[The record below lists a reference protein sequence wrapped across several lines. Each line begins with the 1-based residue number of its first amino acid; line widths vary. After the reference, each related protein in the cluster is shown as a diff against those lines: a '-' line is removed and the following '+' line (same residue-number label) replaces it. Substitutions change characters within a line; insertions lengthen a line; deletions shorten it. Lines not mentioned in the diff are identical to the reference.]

1 MIAITLKDSTDLF
14 VAIDNWLLPTSVTE
28 HQLFLDRNHCHPH
41 TCKWIKQNK
50 TFQSWVEHNPSPHLW
65 VHGLPGSGKSVL
77 AANTINFL
85 QENPSSICAYFFCN
99 YGEPAKRSADSIVRT
114 IASQVARSSEP
125 SLTALT
131 KLRLSHYNLT
141 RPIPL
146 IIPTTQAGSD
156 LLRGR
161 DRRRVWAVSIYWS
174 TARSRIPAD
183 RGSFVRDRLYRRSA
197 HLSAAP

>member
-1 MIAITLKDSTDLF
+1 
-14 VAIDNWLLPTSVTE
+14 
-28 HQLFLDRNHCHPH
+28 
-41 TCKWIKQNK
+41 
-50 TFQSWVEHNPSPHLW
+50 QSWVEHNPSPHLW

-146 IIPTTQAGSD
+146 LWQHLVLEVVGLLERHIYIVIDGLDECDEEERKLLMDIIISTKQGGNISWMVFSRYLSD
-156 LLRGR
+156 IADFIQSPVIALEP
-161 DRRRVWAVSIYWS
+161 DD
-174 TARSRIPAD
+174 TAQDMTDYIE
-183 RGSFVRDRLYRRSA
+183 
-197 HLSAAP
+197 HCIN